1 MTMHRGTVVAAVL
14 LASVSAGLAFTGR
27 EDMQGD
33 FPLIPKIIQ
42 FDTMYGVDGPFVGDA
57 NAIRGIIGDEAP
69 WVVAGSIHGSLDV
82 TGHLRVRVRGLVFAN
97 DPRVDPTLI
106 GKNDEPTFR
115 ATVSCLTE
123 DSETAVGMQ
132 NVTTAG
138 FPATMR
144 GNSNIDATLTLP
156 NPCVAPIVF
165 ILAGSEDKWFAVT
178 GVETQPGQTFRR
190 EMNDRRN

>member
-1 MTMHRGTVVAAVL
+1 MTMHRGTLVAVVL

-27 EDMQGD
+27 EDMRED
-33 FPLIPKIIQ
+33 RSPIPRILA

-57 NAIRGIIGDEAP
+57 NPIRGIIGDEAP
-69 WVVAGSIHGSLDV
+69 WVVARSVHGSLDV
-82 TGHLRVRVRGLVFAN
+82 LGHLRIRVRGLVFKN

-123 DSETAVGMQ
+123 DSETAAGTQ

-138 FPATMR
+138 FPANVR
-144 GNSNIDATLTLP
+144 GDSNIDATLLLP

-178 GVETQPGQTFRR
+178 GVETGPAGIDREIDGRR
-190 EMNDRRN
+190 

>member
-1 MTMHRGTVVAAVL
+1 MHRGTVVAAVM
-14 LASVSAGLAFTGR
+14 LASVTTGLAFTGR
-27 EDMQGD
+27 NLEREE
-33 FPLIPKIIQ
+33 FTPIPRIIA

-57 NAIRGIIGDEAP
+57 NPIRGIVGDEAP
-69 WVVAGSIHGSLDV
+69 WVIAGSIHGSLDV

-97 DPRVDPTLI
+97 DPRVDPAFI

-115 ATVSCLTE
+115 AALSCLTE
-123 DSETAVGMQ
+123 DSETAVGKQ
-132 NVTTAG
+132 NLITQG
-138 FPATMR
+138 FPATLT

-178 GVETQPGQTFRR
+178 GVETESSAVHRG
-190 EMNDRRN
+190 MDDRRH